1 MKRVNESVEEEAEN
15 GTGYMAHDEECKA
28 DDYDTD
34 DDCSDDK
41 SKARR
46 KRRGNK
52 MAKRLTKGA
61 IVF

>member
-28 DDYDTD
+28 DDYGTD

-41 SKARR
+41 SKVSVAQRG
-46 KRRGNK
+46 KR
-52 MAKRLTKGA
+52 MSRL
-61 IVF
+61 